1 MSINFS
7 DYPLVFEPE
16 LLSTGYTAGDVLFTP
31 VKINNLN
38 LVGLRP
44 STLHQLGIFWDI
56 ASAPE
61 IELYFFNSEPET
73 WGEAGDAP
81 APSFADRAK
90 LIAEL
95 EVSSADEQG
104 YETLI
109 GDNGE
114 ENSYLLFTGGALGVF
129 KSIDETGYITAL
141 IKTDHSGDLEETLKL
156 TFIVRKST

>member
-7 DYPLVFEPE
+7 GYPLIFEPE
-16 LLSTGYTAGDVLFTP
+16 LLTTGYTAGDILFTP
-31 VKINNLN
+31 VKINNFN
-38 LVGLRP
+38 LVGKRP
-44 STLHQLGIFWDI
+44 STLQQLGIFWDI

-73 WGEAGDAP
+73 FGVAGDAP
-81 APSFADRAK
+81 APSFDDRTK

-95 EVSSADEQG
+95 EVSSADQQG
-104 YETLI
+104 YETMT

-129 KSIDETGYITAL
+129 NSIDTTGYLTAL